1 MDEGGEDGAR
11 QRALIVAAFRVPLN
25 GENEVVAGGQFHG
38 FDHVVLRRAGR
49 DDEVVAWVADGL
61 VMAGVHEL
69 LDGEP
74 R

>member
-1 MDEGGEDGAR
+1 MYEGGEDGAR

-25 GENEVVAGGQFHG
+25 GDNEVVAGGQFHG
-38 FDHVVLRRAGR
+38 FDDVVLRRAGR